1 MTRVLVLI
9 ACLGLAVTSATAAA
23 GEASPDALIEQGLAQ
38 RRSGNPERA
47 LELFRQAHALAPSAR
62 TFGQMGLVEA
72 SLKQWVEAENHLSM
86 SLANPDD
93 AWVRK
98 NRAFLDEALT
108 VCRRHVGELVVTGPA
123 GTEVFVAGR
132 SIGTLP
138 TVPAVRLPE
147 GTVAIT
153 ASAPGYKAF
162 EQSATITAGERSQIV
177 LAMAPIVPPPAPPPV
192 TPVAAPILREPGPPP
207 ESSGGWHVWAGASL
221 AAAGTAALAWGIVW
235 IAVNGRTAG
244 DGTLYETRTPGLV
257 LAGAGAAA
265 LIGGAAIFF
274 TAPRADSKTAVAIA
288 PGSFLIRA
296 RF

>member
-1 MTRVLVLI
+1 MTRALVLI
-9 ACLGLAVTSATAAA
+9 ACLGVTATAAA
-23 GEASPDALIEQGLAQ
+23 AAAPSPDALIEQGLAQ

-72 SLKQWVEAENHLSM
+72 SLKQWVDSENHLSM
-86 SLANPDD
+86 SLVNPDD

-98 NRAFLDEALT
+98 NRAFLDEALA

-123 GTEVFVAGR
+123 GAEVFVAGK
-132 SIGTLP
+132 SLGTLP

-153 ASAPGYKAF
+153 ASAPGYKSF
-162 EQSATITAGERSQIV
+162 EESATIVAGERAQIA
-177 LAMAPIVPPPAPPPV
+177 LAMAPLAPPAAPRPAVPAPAPV
-192 TPVAAPILREPGPPP
+192 LLRQPGPPP
-207 ESSGGWHVWAGASL
+207 ASSAGWHVWTGASL
-221 AAAGTAALAWGIVW
+221 ATAGTVALAWGIVW
-235 IAVNGRTAG
+235 IAINKHDVG
-244 DGTLYETRTPGLV
+244 DGTQYDTRTPGLV
-257 LAGAGAAA
+257 LTGDGAAA
-265 LIGGAAIFF
+265 LAAGAVIFF
-274 TAPRADSKTAVAIA
+274 TAPRADTKTAFAIA